1 MKKRVLKHKN
11 RCEVEQYIKL
21 KKRYDT
27 FLWHHHEI
35 VEGMTALLATDVTFS
50 EFNRKYKKL
59 LKKCYKKV
67 FRSAIKANNYDTRCA
82 LFTRS

>member
-1 MKKRVLKHKN
+1 MNHKN
-11 RCEVEQYIKL
+11 RGEVEQYVKL

-35 VEGMTALLATDVTFS
+35 MEGGTALVATDVAFS
-50 EFNRKYKKL
+50 EFNRKYKRL
-59 LKKCYKKV
+59 LKKCYKKA
-67 FRSAIKANNYDTRCA
+67 FRSANKAKNYDARCA

>member
-1 MKKRVLKHKN
+1 MNHKN
-11 RCEVEQYIKL
+11 RGEVEQYVKL

-27 FLWHHHEI
+27 FPWHHHEI
-35 VEGMTALLATDVTFS
+35 TECGTALVARNVTFS

-59 LKKCYKKV
+59 LKKCYKKA
-67 FRSAIKANNYDTRCA
+67 FRSAIKAKDYDTRCA

>member
-1 MKKRVLKHKN
+1 MKKRALKHKN
-11 RCEVEQYIKL
+11 RCEVEQYVKL

-27 FLWHHHEI
+27 FPWHHHETI
-35 VEGMTALLATDVTFS
+35 EGGVALIATYVTFS

-59 LKKCYKKV
+59 LKKCYKKA
-67 FRSAIKANNYDTRCA
+67 FRSAIKAKNYDTRCA